1 MIRSTVYHA
10 IEDKEIMFLFLI
22 RGCWTSSCL
31 GLIFILFQGL
41 RKRAII
47 INFLPF
53 VVFFINK
60 RIKLFPNFSY
70 EIPRVSTQRGSQSN
84 LIKVRSLIKIIE
96 TIINGFLSIVFWGIK
111 FPLVQQLKDDPLK
124 RVNRIN
130 SVMSIELS
138 FMSNNFG
145 VNFVKRSTYL
155 PALRERRA

>member
-10 IEDKEIMFLFLI
+10 IEDREIMFLFLI

-70 EIPRVSTQRGSQSN
+70 EIPRVSTRSN
-84 LIKVRSLIKIIE
+84 LKIKVRSLIKIIE

>member
-10 IEDKEIMFLFLI
+10 IEDREIMFLFLI

-70 EIPRVSTQRGSQSN
+70 EIPRVSTRSN
-84 LIKVRSLIKIIE
+84 LKIKVRSLIKIIE
-96 TIINGFLSIVFWGIK
+96 TIINGFLSIVFWSIK

>member
-10 IEDKEIMFLFLI
+10 IEDREIMFLFLI

-70 EIPRVSTQRGSQSN
+70 EIPRVSTRSN
-84 LIKVRSLIKIIE
+84 LKIKVRSLIKIIE

-130 SVMSIELS
+130 SVISIELS

>member
-70 EIPRVSTQRGSQSN
+70 EIPRVSTRSN
-84 LIKVRSLIKIIE
+84 LKIKVRSLIKIIE

>member
-10 IEDKEIMFLFLI
+10 IEDREIMFLFLI

-31 GLIFILFQGL
+31 GLIFILFRGL

-70 EIPRVSTQRGSQSN
+70 EIPRVSTRSN
-84 LIKVRSLIKIIE
+84 LKIKVRSLIKIIE

-130 SVMSIELS
+130 SVISIELS

-155 PALRERRA
+155 LALRERRA